1 MGPSLAARNEPS
13 GDRRGVI
20 RSAATD
26 NTVVPLRPTLAGDG
40 STTDHQVAAW
50 WESMF
55 LKMGRTL
62 TDEPTAEAHRITAAA
77 FGLLIDGARA
87 SGVIDDSQASYL
99 AGMAVEAIR
108 APDFVP
114 RTT

>member
-13 GDRRGVI
+13 GDSRGLL

-40 STTDHQVAAW
+40 STTDHQVADW
-50 WESMF
+50 WEKMF
-55 LKMGRTL
+55 VQMGHTL
-62 TDEPTAEAHRITAAA
+62 TDESTAEVHRITAAA

-87 SGVIDDSQASYL
+87 SGVLDDSQACYL
-99 AGMAVEAIR
+99 SGLAVEAIR
-108 APDFVP
+108 APDFLP
-114 RTT
+114 KTN

>member
-13 GDRRGVI
+13 GDPRGVI

-26 NTVVPLRPTLAGDG
+26 NTVVPLRPTLASDG

-50 WESMF
+50 WEMMF
-55 LKMGRTL
+55 SRMGHTL
-62 TDEPTAEAHRITAAA
+62 TDLPTAEAHRITAAA

-87 SGVIDDSQASYL
+87 SGILDDFQAGYL
-99 AGMAVEAIR
+99 SGMAVEAIR

-114 RTT
+114 RTN